1 MPRLSGETISLIPQI
16 NVGGAVDDFGDPIMT
31 DGEPVSVENVLIS
44 PVTSSEVLDTLNLSG
59 RKAVCQ
65 LAIPKGDSNEW
76 EDQFVVFWGH
86 RWKAVGFVTQCEDHL
101 TPLSWNK
108 KVMVERYD

>member
-1 MPRLSGETISLIPQI
+1 MPKISGETISLIPQ
-16 NVGGAVDDFGDPIMT
+16 VEGAADAFGEPTIT
-31 DGEPVSVENVLIS
+31 DGTPISVENVLIS

-65 LAIPKGDSNEW
+65 LAIPKGDTHDW
-76 EDQFVVFWGH
+76 EDQTVSFWGH
-86 RWKAVGFVTQCEDHL
+86 RWRTVGFVTQSMDHL

>member
-1 MPRLSGETISLIPQI
+1 MLIPQ
-16 NVGGAVDDFGDPIMT
+16 VDSGTTDAFGEPVKT
-31 DGEPVSVENVLIS
+31 DGEPISVENVLIS
-44 PVTSSEVLDTLNLSG
+44 PVTSSEILDTLNLSG

-65 LAIPKGDSNEW
+65 LAIPKGDVNEW
-76 EDQFVVFWGH
+76 EDQFVSFWGH
-86 RWKAVGFVTQCEDHL
+86 RWKAVGFVIQSMEHL

>member
-1 MPRLSGETISLIPQI
+1 MPKISGETIYLIPQI
-16 NVGGAVDDFGDPIMT
+16 EGSEDAFGKPIKT
-31 DGEPVSVENVLIS
+31 DGTPLSVENVLIS

-65 LAIPKGDSNEW
+65 LAIPKGDSHEW
-76 EDQFVVFWGH
+76 EDQFVEFWGH
-86 RWKAVGFVTQCEDHL
+86 RWRAVGFVIQSMDHL